1 MVKEFKIRGE
11 AYRTASIQGGNGEMD
26 WEGVEGMYLMIRWM
40 HWMGAGR
47 RGQFVLCGCGRVESC
62 RAAEWSPSPHQ
73 LLCRAPRPNRAT
85 EARDHQHQHPF

>member
-47 RGQFVLCGCGRVESC
+47 RGQFVLCGLRKGGELQSCRVEPLPSS
-62 RAAEWSPSPHQ
+62 AAMQGAKAQQGH
-73 LLCRAPRPNRAT
+73 
-85 EARDHQHQHPF
+85 